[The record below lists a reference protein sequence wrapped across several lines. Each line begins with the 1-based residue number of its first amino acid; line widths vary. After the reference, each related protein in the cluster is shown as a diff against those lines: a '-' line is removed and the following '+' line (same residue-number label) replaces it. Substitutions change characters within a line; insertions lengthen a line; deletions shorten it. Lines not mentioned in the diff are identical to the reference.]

1 MASGSVKCPMRAQP
15 RSQQCPKAFHG
26 VDVHF
31 MKAITV
37 LIPSIFATAVTDTG
51 MRIAPLFQAAINVV
65 LIRVNTGTCNGRFD
79 QWFDRSLL
87 DVFQHPNHHL
97 HRWIIPKIGW
107 LLRGERAASA
117 FPRVVCAGRAALFF
131 HLIGLPLVPSNNV
144 DFITFNLVG

>member
-1 MASGSVKCPMRAQP
+1 MRAQP
-15 RSQQCPKAFHG
+15 LISAVTKSLPC
-26 VDVHF
+26 VLHF

-37 LIPSIFATAVTDTG
+37 LILSIFATAVTDTC

-65 LIRVNTGTCNGRFD
+65 VLIRVNTGTWCNGRLD

-97 HRWIIPKIGW
+97 STTLDHPEDRW

-117 FPRVVCAGRAALFF
+117 FLESSAPAAPPFF
-131 HLIGLPLVPSNNV
+131 STLSGFPLCPA
-144 DFITFNLVG
+144 TM